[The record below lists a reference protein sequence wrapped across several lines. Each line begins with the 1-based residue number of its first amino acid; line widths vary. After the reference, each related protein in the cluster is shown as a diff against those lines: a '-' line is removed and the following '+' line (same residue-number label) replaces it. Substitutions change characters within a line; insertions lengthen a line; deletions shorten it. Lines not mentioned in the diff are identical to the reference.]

1 MLEKIETTVKSEQ
14 FQRAVLTGAGM
25 IAALVASRLASSAVM
40 KGSEKLTDLLM
51 AKWHPT
57 VETPAE

>member
-25 IAALVASRLASSAVM
+25 IAALVASRLASGLVM
-40 KGSEKLTDLLM
+40 KGAEKLTNELM

-57 VETPAE
+57 EETPAE